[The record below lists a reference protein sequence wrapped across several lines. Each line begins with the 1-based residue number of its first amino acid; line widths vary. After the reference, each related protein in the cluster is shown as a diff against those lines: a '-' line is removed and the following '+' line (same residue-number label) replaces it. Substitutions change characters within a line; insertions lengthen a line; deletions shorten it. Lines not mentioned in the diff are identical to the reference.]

1 MDASPPLALCH
12 KFVKKSQ
19 GSPLP
24 PRARLRALLV
34 SAPAALVLSPRGR
47 SVAPTGVVR
56 YIGTRW
62 LSPIEPARKACF
74 LQRNTRTGREDR
86 TP

>member
-1 MDASPPLALCH
+1 MPRPLSPCVTSLSKNRKAPRYRRGSGCVLCLFPH
-12 KFVKKSQ
+12 RRRF
-19 GSPLP
+19 
-24 PRARLRALLV
+24 
-34 SAPAALVLSPRGR
+34 VLSPRGR